1 MKEIN
6 DMAAQIT
13 KKQTKYYKYKRGQLI
28 IVRFGERRGTEF
40 SGTHPA
46 IVITKSDNPF
56 CGDITVI
63 PLTSK
68 FHSQCLELGE
78 ILNKDVYNMLNNS
91 VTNHLLSNEA
101 VIEIIESCK
110 KNSSDGGKIT
120 TEVMAEINNKIFQLN
135 PPGLAD
141 DFSKF
146 KQLSEKYE
154 PMLKKSYA
162 VVSQITTISKLKIIK
177 PINEFDPLKKLIVKD
192 SILNK
197 LDEEIIRRFTQN
209 N

>member
-1 MKEIN
+1 MTVQNANKR
-6 DMAAQIT
+6 QR
-13 KKQTKYYKYKRGQLI
+13 YHKYKRGQLI

-46 IVITKSDNPF
+46 IVISKNDNPF
-56 CGDITVI
+56 SGDITVI

-68 FHSQCLELGE
+68 SNSQNLELGE
-78 ILNKDVYNMLNNS
+78 ILNENVYNELS
-91 VTNHLLSNEA
+91 DKFTQHLLSYNA
-101 VIEIIESCK
+101 VIEIIEAE
-110 KNSSDGGKIT
+110 KNSETADIVAKIK
-120 TEVMAEINNKIFQLN
+120 NKIVELN
-135 PPGLAD
+135 PPDLLD
-141 DFSKF
+141 DLIKL
-146 KQLSEKYE
+146 KQLSAKYE

>member
-1 MKEIN
+1 
-6 DMAAQIT
+6 MAAQIT

-40 SGTHPA
+40 SGIHPA

>member
-1 MKEIN
+1 
-6 DMAAQIT
+6 
-13 KKQTKYYKYKRGQLI
+13 
-28 IVRFGERRGTEF
+28 
-40 SGTHPA
+40 
-46 IVITKSDNPF
+46 
-56 CGDITVI
+56 
-63 PLTSK
+63 
-68 FHSQCLELGE
+68 
-78 ILNKDVYNMLNNS
+78 
-91 VTNHLLSNEA
+91 
-101 VIEIIESCK
+101 
-110 KNSSDGGKIT
+110 
-120 TEVMAEINNKIFQLN
+120 MAEINNKIFQLN
-135 PPGLAD
+135 PSGLAD

-197 LDEEIIRRFTQN
+197 LDEEIIRCFTQN